1 MTNLTF
7 SGDSNFK
14 SEESTKNIILRIF
27 IIYSF
32 LSFFILVLLSISG
45 IRLFNSLN
53 LAMTLISNGGF
64 LPSDNLNEIINS
76 NFQKIILALSLTFS
90 LLNFYLIFNI

>member
-14 SEESTKNIILRIF
+14 SEESIKNSILRIF

-32 LSFFILVLLSISG
+32 LSFFILVLLSISE

-76 NFQKIILALSLTFS
+76 NFQKLF
-90 LLNFYLIFNI
+90 